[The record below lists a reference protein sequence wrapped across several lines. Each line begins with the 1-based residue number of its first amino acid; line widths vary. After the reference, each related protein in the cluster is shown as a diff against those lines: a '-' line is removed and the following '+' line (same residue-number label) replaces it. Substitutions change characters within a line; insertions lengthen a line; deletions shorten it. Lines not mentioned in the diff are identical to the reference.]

1 MAKPVISEARRLQ
14 LGQRLARAR
23 VAQGLSQ
30 RQLGAE
36 VGTSGQ
42 YVHLIEHGT
51 LPGPAM
57 LVRIARALSL
67 PEAAI
72 LSQAG
77 YDGVKVLERL
87 ERQAVAAG

>member
-1 MAKPVISEARRLQ
+1 MVRPVIPEARRVQ
-14 LGQRLARAR
+14 LGQRIARAR

-36 VGTSGQ
+36 VGASGQ
-42 YVHLIEHGT
+42 SVHRVEHGWR
-51 LPGPAM
+51 PSPAL
-57 LVRIARALSL
+57 LVRLARALGL

-77 YDGVKVLERL
+77 YDGARVLERL

>member
-1 MAKPVISEARRLQ
+1 MAKPVIPEARRLQ

-23 VAQGLSQ
+23 AAQGLSQ

-36 VGTSGQ
+36 LGSTGQ

-77 YDGVKVLERL
+77 YDGARVLERL
-87 ERQAVAAG
+87 ERQTATA

>member
-1 MAKPVISEARRLQ
+1 MAKPVIPEARRLQ

-23 VAQGLSQ
+23 AAQGLSQ

-57 LVRIARALSL
+57 LVRIARALGL
-67 PEAAI
+67 PEAQI
-72 LSQAG
+72 LNQAG

-87 ERQAVAAG
+87 ERQAVAAS

>member
-1 MAKPVISEARRLQ
+1 MAKPDISEARRLQ

-36 VGTSGQ
+36 VGASGQ
-42 YVHLIEHGT
+42 YVHRIEHGER
-51 LPGPAM
+51 PSPAL
-57 LVRIARALSL
+57 LVRLARALSL

-77 YDGVKVLERL
+77 YDGAKVLERL